1 MRFVPEHGPWK
12 ESNGLSIMSIF
23 TASNPEPPLILVALG
38 ANLPS
43 VIYGRPSSTL
53 AAALDLLDQHRV
65 RVIRRSRWYETA
77 PVPMS
82 DQPWYVNGVAEVTSD
97 LPPEALLL
105 ALHEVE
111 SRLGRT
117 RDVVNAAR
125 VIDLDLLDY
134 GGRIAAG
141 WPVLPHPRLHERA
154 FVLRPLRDVAPQW
167 RHPVSGLGI
176 DAMLARLG
184 PEQLTRP
191 LAKGDGLP

>member
-1 MRFVPEHGPWK
+1 M
-12 ESNGLSIMSIF
+12 I
-23 TASNPEPPLILVALG
+23 LIALG

-43 VIYGRPSSTL
+43 LTYGRPLSTL
-53 AAALDLLDQHRV
+53 AAALELLDEHRV

-97 LPPEALLL
+97 LLPAALLL
-105 ALHEVE
+105 ALHAVE
-111 SRLGRT
+111 RRLGRM
-117 RDVVNAAR
+117 REAVNAAR

-134 GGRIAAG
+134 GGRIETD

-154 FVLRPLRDVAPQW
+154 FVLRPLRDIAPDW
-167 RHPVSGLGI
+167 RHPVSGLGV

-191 LAKGDGLP
+191 LADDDGQP